1 MNFLYMEHKNLYDT
15 IFKRKS
21 IRKFDLTPLDDKI
34 LSDIARQLKKII
46 PIQPDI
52 ETEINIVSPGDVK
65 GLIQVKAPYY
75 IVAFSEVKEGYLT
88 NIGFMLQQMDLFFSS
103 NGIGCCWQGWPKPTK
118 ELRNNRNLEFV
129 IVLAFGLP
137 KEKLYRESIHEFKRK
152 SLGQITDTEGFDE
165 LIEPARLA
173 PSPSQPWFFTG
184 EGETIHICCIK
195 TRGIKAKIKSI
206 ARLNR
211 IEIGI
216 AICHL
221 WIAAFHFNKKID
233 FFVIDDE
240 KSKIPKG
247 YFYLISISIQ

>member
-1 MNFLYMEHKNLYDT
+1 MNVNGFYDT

-21 IRKFDLTPLDDKI
+21 IRKYDLSPLDDNS
-34 LSDIARQLKKII
+34 LSDIIMFIKDLN
-46 PIQPDI
+46 PLYPDI
-52 ETEINIVSPGDVK
+52 ETEINIVLTNDIK

-103 NGIGCCWQGWPKPTK
+103 NGIGSCWQGWPKPTK
-118 ELRNNRNLEFV
+118 ELRNNLNLEFV

-152 SLGQITDTEGFDE
+152 SLKQITDIEGFDE
-165 LIEPARLA
+165 LIEPARLS

-184 EGETIHICCIK
+184 ERKTIHVCCVK
-195 TRGIKAKIKSI
+195 TTGIKAKIKSI
-206 ARLNR
+206 DKLNR

-233 FFVIDDE
+233 FFCN
-240 KSKIPKG
+240 
-247 YFYLISISIQ
+247 